1 MCNKFYTFNVIKKIV
16 LILDMKTIKNIAI
29 FTSGGDAPGMNACI
43 RACVR
48 AGIQKNLKVYGI
60 FHGYDGMVNGEFQE
74 MNSRYVGNII
84 QKGGTILKS
93 ARSKEFMTTEGR
105 KKAYQQLKQ
114 RNIDAVIAIGGDGT
128 FKGAKIFTDEYDIPF
143 VGLPGTIDNDL
154 FGTDFTI
161 GYDTAINTATEAID
175 KVRDTANSHGRLFF
189 IEVMGRDVGYIALGC
204 GIAGG
209 AEDIFIPETRTD
221 LQEVSDKI
229 KRSAHKESYIIVVA
243 EGDDAGNVHDI
254 AAKFKTMHPEYDIK
268 YLVLG
273 HLLRG
278 GSPTASDRILA
289 SRLGIAAV
297 NALLSGNHNCMIGW
311 QNKQISYT
319 LLENAVKHKLEID
332 KELVEIL
339 HLLSY

>member
-1 MCNKFYTFNVIKKIV
+1 MKI
-16 LILDMKTIKNIAI
+16 IKNIAI
-29 FTSGGDAPGMNACI
+29 FTSGGDSPGMNACI

-48 AGIQKNLKVYGI
+48 AGVQKNLKVFGI
-60 FHGYDGMVNGEFQE
+60 IHGYEGMINGEFIE
-74 MNSRYVGNII
+74 MDSRSVGNII

-93 ARSKEFMTTEGR
+93 ARSKEFMTSEGR
-105 KKAYQQLKQ
+105 QKAYLQLKQ

-128 FKGAKIFTDEYDIPF
+128 FKGAQIFTDEFQIPF
-143 VGLPGTIDNDL
+143 IGLPGTIDNDL

-209 AEDIFIPETRTD
+209 AEDIFIPETHTD

-229 KRSAHKESYIIVVA
+229 KRSAHKESYIIVVS

-278 GSPTASDRILA
+278 GSPTANDRILA

-297 NALLSGNHNCMIGW
+297 NALVNKNYNCMVGW
-311 QNKQISYT
+311 RNNQIAYT
-319 LLENAVKHKLEID
+319 SLTNAIKHKLEID
-332 KELVEIL
+332 KELLEIL
-339 HLLSY
+339 QLLSY

>member
-1 MCNKFYTFNVIKKIV
+1 MSV
-16 LILDMKTIKNIAI
+16 KNIAV
-29 FTSGGDAPGMNACI
+29 FTSGGDSPGMNACI

-48 AGIQKNLKVYGI
+48 AGIQKGLKVHGI
-60 FHGYDGMVNGEFQE
+60 VHGYEGMMNGEFIE
-74 MNSRYVGNII
+74 MDSHAVGNII
-84 QKGGTILKS
+84 HRGGTILKS
-93 ARSKEFMTTEGR
+93 ARSKAFMTAEGR
-105 KKAYQQLKQ
+105 KRAYEQLQQ

-128 FKGAKIFTDEYDIPF
+128 FKGAQEFTKEYNIPF

-209 AEDIFIPETRTD
+209 AEDIFIPETHTD
-221 LQEVSDKI
+221 LQAVSDKL
-229 KRSAHKESYIIVVA
+229 KMSAHKESYIIVVA

-254 AAKFKTMHPEYDIK
+254 AEKFKIMHPEYDIK

-278 GSPTASDRILA
+278 GNPTANDRILA

-297 NALLSGNHNCMIGW
+297 NAIINGQHNCMIGW
-311 QNKQISYT
+311 INNEIAYT
-319 LLENAVKHKLEID
+319 PFPQAVKHHIEINQQ
-332 KELVEIL
+332 LNEIL
-339 HLLSY
+339 QLLSY